1 MQQLPVVNYRC
12 CCSYWTYERSSTC
25 GPVAPSKPYWPRDA
39 ACANPTRL
47 PQPHLKSPSKSASN
61 TPFMVDLAASYDR
74 SIEAAGVALASGDRT
89 NAERALRGAIQAA
102 EKLEGSA
109 LELAAAL
116 IKLGTLKQEMGAVDE
131 AAPLFARALAVS
143 EKELG
148 QDHPDLVILLNDLSR
163 LYLKQSAHELAEPL
177 LLRLLAIKRVKGED
191 HPEVATV
198 LASLA
203 AVRQALGSHEAAEQ
217 LWRRVLTIR
226 ERTLAPNHF
235 SLATTLE
242 HLAETCAARGKVR
255 EALENLQR
263 ALAIRALTLGAD
275 HASLRSARE
284 RIADLQL
291 QASEESL
298 DHPDATATMSE
309 KPRLQLTDSLR
320 FPLPASAAFEPPV
333 TRPREV
339 PQALER
345 PTPVV
350 RLEEKEASPHG
361 YGLAIR
367 ESTPSAPA
375 TAPYLNVLMDIKD
388 ELEETDE
395 ARHAPAAA
403 ASLVAA
409 LTAYL
414 QPRRTAV
421 MIGAGVIAL
430 PLVAWGAYAAM
441 KSDANSG
448 WVQQAP
454 LAQVAPARDS
464 LSSATD
470 PRVAAEHVRDS
481 IAAAVTASAAT
492 GRARSEERV
501 SRKASDEPAE
511 PEILVPSM
519 RPMVVRLD
527 SVSRLI
533 NSRMGTVGE
542 SFSVQMQ
549 STLDN
554 TRRLNAADFE
564 AVGVPQ
570 RARLI
575 GALPTPRY
583 PDQLSK
589 NRIGGD
595 VVVRFEVDTDGRPV
609 GATVIVI
616 SSPHPLLTAA
626 VRKVIPEMRFD
637 PARSPSP
644 ASRPIAESVEI
655 GFKFN
660 PSKP

>member
-1 MQQLPVVNYRC
+1 
-12 CCSYWTYERSSTC
+12 
-25 GPVAPSKPYWPRDA
+25 
-39 ACANPTRL
+39 
-47 PQPHLKSPSKSASN
+47 
-61 TPFMVDLAASYDR
+61 MVDPAASYER
-74 SIEAAGVALASGDRT
+74 SIEAAGAALASGDRT
-89 NAERALRGAIQAA
+89 SAERALRTAIQSV
-102 EKLEGSA
+102 EKLDGSA

-116 IKLGTLKQEMGAVDE
+116 IKLGTLKQEMGATDE

-217 LWRRVLTIR
+217 LWRRVLSIR

-255 EALENLQR
+255 EALEYLQR

-275 HASLRSARE
+275 HASLRSSRE

-298 DHPDATATMSE
+298 DHPDATAPVPE
-309 KPRLQLTDSLR
+309 KPRLQLTESLR
-320 FPLPASAAFEPPV
+320 FPLPASAAFEPTV
-333 TRPREV
+333 TRPREI
-339 PQALER
+339 PLALER
-345 PTPVV
+345 SAPVM
-350 RLEEKEASPHG
+350 LPADEQEPASQRN
-361 YGLAIR
+361 GLAIR
-367 ESTPSAPA
+367 EA
-375 TAPYLNVLMDIKD
+375 TQSSPAPYLNALLEIRD

-395 ARHAPAAA
+395 THPAPAAT
-403 ASLVAA
+403 ASLVAT

-414 QPRRTAV
+414 RPRRTAV
-421 MIGAGVIAL
+421 MIGAGVVAL
-430 PLVAWGAYAAM
+430 PLAAWGAYAAM
-441 KSDANSG
+441 KSDAKTG

-464 LSSATD
+464 LSSVTD
-470 PRVAAEHVRDS
+470 PRVAVEHVRDS
-481 IAAAVTASAAT
+481 IAAAATASAAT
-492 GRARSEERV
+492 ARARAVADERAL
-501 SRKASDEPAE
+501 RRASDEAAE

-527 SVSRLI
+527 SVSRAI
-533 NSRMGTVGE
+533 NTRMGTVGE
-542 SFSVQMQ
+542 PFSVQMQ
-549 STLDN
+549 STLEN
-554 TRRLNAADFE
+554 SRRLNSADFE
-564 AVGVPQ
+564 AVGAPQ

-575 GALPTPRY
+575 GTLPSPRY
-583 PDQLSK
+583 PEQLSK

-595 VVVRFEVDTDGRPV
+595 VVVRFEVDTAGRPV
-609 GATVIVI
+609 LSTLAVL
-616 SSPHPLLTAA
+616 SSPHPLLASA
-626 VRKVIPEMRFD
+626 VRRVIPEMRFD
-637 PARSPSP
+637 PARSPAP

-660 PSKP
+660 PSAP